1 MALGSLETQVM
12 ELLWAAGRPL
22 TVREARDALNDGRT
36 PPLAYTTVLTV
47 MSRLAGKGALTRTPR
62 GRSHQYAPAVTDEA
76 ALAVRDVIASYGQ
89 AALSHFVD
97 QASADPS
104 LRDRLRAL
112 LEAQP

>member
-1 MALGSLETQVM
+1 MDV
-12 ELLWAAGRPL
+12 LWAAGRPL
-22 TVREARDALNDGRT
+22 TVREARDVLNAGRT

-47 MSRLAGKGALTRTPR
+47 MSRLADKGALTRTPR
-62 GRSHQYAPAVTDEA
+62 GRGHQYAPAVTDAA
-76 ALAVRDVIASYGQ
+76 ALAVRDVIAAYGD

-112 LEAQP
+112 LEAPP